1 MKTHLQQLFLQAV
14 TSLISKGILPPDCQP
29 TIKISTPRDP
39 AHGDFACNIAM
50 MLAKPAKKNPRELA
64 QQLIDTMPASERVAK
79 LEIAGPGFIN
89 IFQTSDQLSG
99 IVADILDTGDQYGTT
114 DVGKGINIQLEYVSA
129 NPTGPLHIGHGRGAA
144 YGATLANLLT
154 AVGYQVQREYYVND
168 AGRQMDILATSVW
181 LRYLEKSGASFDFP
195 SNGYKGAYVYD
206 IADAINQQYGQ
217 QFQQDIKT
225 IFADVPDDEPAG
237 GDKEI
242 HIDALISVAK
252 DLLGETDYRQILD
265 LALHSVLDG
274 IKNDL
279 TDFHVNFDKWFSE
292 RSLTETGLVENALNQ
307 LEASGHSY
315 KKDGATWFSST
326 TFGDEKDRVI
336 VRDNGQSTY
345 FASDIAYLL
354 NKIERGFDQIIYLW
368 GADHHGYIPRMK
380 AAAQALAIDPDR
392 LDILLVQFAN
402 LYRDGQQ
409 VSMSTRSGQFVPLKE
424 LCEEVGTDAA
434 RFFYV
439 MRRCEQ
445 HLDFDLDLAKSQ
457 SNENPVYYVQYAHAR
472 ICSLWQQLDKK
483 GLTYDEDEGLEN
495 VQLLA
500 ENQEKELL
508 KVLSRFPEIILR
520 AATNKEPH
528 LLTHYLR
535 EVSQTFHANYN
546 ANQYIIDHSNLRNAR
561 FALAKATRQVLQNG
575 LQILDVSAPQKM

>member
-14 TSLISKGILPPDCQP
+14 TSLISKGILPADCQP
-29 TIKISTPRDP
+29 TIQISAPRDP

-64 QQLIDTMPASERVAK
+64 QQLIDATPASERVAK

-89 IFQTSDQLSG
+89 IFQTSNQLSG
-99 IVADILDTGDQYGTT
+99 IVADILNAGDQYGTT

-217 QFQQDIKT
+217 QFQQNIKT

-252 DLLGETDYRQILD
+252 NLLGETDYKQVLD
-265 LALHSVLDG
+265 LALNSVLDG

-279 TDFHVNFDKWFSE
+279 TDFHVNFDEWFSE

-483 GLTYDEDEGLEN
+483 GLTYDENEGLES
-495 VQLLA
+495 VQLLT

-561 FALAKATRQVLQNG
+561 FTLAKATRQVLQNG

>member
-1 MKTHLQQLFLQAV
+1 
-14 TSLISKGILPPDCQP
+14 
-29 TIKISTPRDP
+29 
-39 AHGDFACNIAM
+39 M

-64 QQLIDTMPASERVAK
+64 QQLIDAMPASERVAK

-89 IFQTSDQLSG
+89 IFQTADQLSG
-99 IVADILDTGDQYGTT
+99 TVSDILNAEDKYGTSAI
-114 DVGKGINIQLEYVSA
+114 GKGIKIQLEYVSA

-154 AVGYQVQREYYVND
+154 ATGYQVQREYYVND

-181 LRYLEKSGASFDFP
+181 LRYLEKLGTNFDFP
-195 SNGYKGAYVYD
+195 SNGYKGTYVYE
-206 IADAINQQYGQ
+206 ISDALNQQCGQ
-217 QFQQDIKT
+217 QFQQDIKAV
-225 IFADVPDDEPAG
+225 FANVPDDEPAG
-237 GDKEI
+237 GDKEV
-242 HIDALISVAK
+242 HIDALISAAK
-252 DLLGETDYRQILD
+252 LLLGPAAYKQILD
-265 LALHSVLDG
+265 HALNSVLAG

-279 TDFHVNFDKWFSE
+279 TDFHVNFDEWFSE
-292 RSLTETGLVENALNQ
+292 RSLTETGHVENALKQ
-307 LEASGHSY
+307 LETSGHSY
-315 KKDGATWFSST
+315 KKDGAIWFSST

-380 AAAQALAIDPDR
+380 AAAQALDIDPDR

-402 LYRDGQQ
+402 LYQDGQQ
-409 VSMSTRSGQFVPLKE
+409 VSMSTRSGQFVTLKK
-424 LCEEVGTDAA
+424 LCEEVGEDAA

-457 SNENPVYYVQYAHAR
+457 SNENPVFYVQYAHAR

-483 GLTYDEDEGLEN
+483 NLAYDENEGLEN
-495 VQLLA
+495 LQLLT

-508 KVLSRFPEIILR
+508 KVLSRFPEVISR

-546 ANQYIIDHSNLRNAR
+546 ANQYIIEHSNLRNAR
-561 FALAKATRQVLQNG
+561 FALARATRQVLRNG
-575 LQILDVSAPQKM
+575 LKILDVSAPEKM